1 MSYEG
6 VTYPT
11 QLQNIDTWKPDR
23 IANYTG
29 SDRKDGLI
37 SPHGNR
43 YFIKYASRHTLILY
57 WNQLMKH
64 AVQELQIEDRNPIY

>member
-57 WNQLMKH
+57 
-64 AVQELQIEDRNPIY
+64 